1 MSSNKIA
8 DKIRKLMNQARDTE
22 GTPES
27 EVFQAKALD
36 LLARYG
42 LTETD
47 VADANKDMNEH
58 VIVTFDT
65 PKFYRVQH
73 QALLAH
79 VGRALGVY
87 VVRYTGIETNILSGT
102 VRNIERLKILF
113 ETLSLHATAGASKV
127 KGMGG
132 ISTQSMRKSYWQGYS
147 MRIAE
152 RIEEMEKEV
161 HEELRETGA
170 ALVPV
175 DEYEKAMK
183 AMKERYNVQTT
194 ASKQRIYNQGYNA
207 GAERANSADIGQSQ
221 VQNRLELV

>member
-8 DKIRKLMNQARDTE
+8 DKIRKLMNQAKDTE
-22 GTPES
+22 GSPES
-27 EVFQAKALD
+27 DVFQAKALD

-47 VADANKDMNEH
+47 VADADKDMSEH

-65 PKFYRVQH
+65 PKFYRIQH

-132 ISTQSMRKSYWQGYS
+132 VSTQSMRKSYWHGYS

-152 RIEEMEKEV
+152 RIQEMENQV

-175 DEYEKAMK
+175 NEYEKAMK
-183 AMKERYNVQTT
+183 AMKTQYKVQTSS
-194 ASKQRIYNQGYNA
+194 SKQRIYNEGYSA
-207 GAERANSADIGQSQ
+207 GEERANSADLGQSR

>member
-8 DKIRKLMNQARDTE
+8 DKIRKLMNQAKDTE
-22 GTPES
+22 GSPES

-47 VADANKDMNEH
+47 VADADKDMSEH

-65 PKFYRVQH
+65 PKFYRIQH

-79 VGRALGVY
+79 VGKALGVY

-113 ETLSLHATAGASKV
+113 ETLSLHVTAGASKV

-132 ISTQSMRKSYWQGYS
+132 VSTQSMRKSYWHGYS

-152 RIEEMEKEV
+152 RIQEMENRV

-175 DEYEKAMK
+175 NEYEKAMK
-183 AMKERYNVQTT
+183 AMKTQYKVQT
-194 ASKQRIYNQGYNA
+194 SSSRQRIYNEGYSA
-207 GAERANSADIGQSQ
+207 GEERANSADIGQSK